1 MLKAVFFD
9 LYNTLARF
17 EPLREDLQQ
26 QVCARY
32 DIPVKK
38 EGILAGYASADD
50 FMARENAKF
59 HLAKRSEQEQWDFFA
74 EYEQLILKGAGVD
87 VPLPLAG
94 EIFQAIRAIPYHL
107 ALYDDALPCIN
118 ILKSRGFTVGMISNI
133 YSDLNRTCTRLGLA
147 DSLDFWVTSK
157 EAGAEKPH
165 LKIFQLALSKAGI
178 LANEAL
184 HVGDQYYSDV
194 TGARGAGITPV
205 LIDRTGLS
213 SQQDCTVIVDLMELA
228 TLPNLSSGS

>member
-26 QVCARY
+26 QVCAQY
-32 DIPVKK
+32 DINVDK
-38 EGILAGYASADD
+38 EGIIAGYVSADD
-50 FMARENAKF
+50 FMARENARL
-59 HLAKRSEQEQWDFFA
+59 HLAKRTEQEQSDFFA
-74 EYEQLILKGAGVD
+74 EYEHIILQGAGVK
-87 VPLPLAG
+87 VSLQLAG
-94 EIFQAIRAIPYHL
+94 EIFKAIRAIPYHL

-118 ILKSRGFTVGMISNI
+118 TLKSRGLIVGMISNI

-147 DSLDFWVTSK
+147 DCLDFWITSK
-157 EAGAEKPH
+157 EAGSEKPH
-165 LKIFQLALSKAGI
+165 PRIFQLALSKAGVQ
-178 LANEAL
+178 ANEAL

-213 SQQDCTVIVDLMELA
+213 SEQGCTVISGLNELSR
-228 TLPNLSSGS
+228 LESLSPNP

>member
-17 EPLREDLQQ
+17 YPLRENLQQ
-26 QVCARY
+26 QVCADY
-32 DIPVKK
+32 GIHVDKEDI
-38 EGILAGYASADD
+38 IAGYVSADD

-59 HLAKRSEQEQWDFFA
+59 HLAKRTEQEQWDFFA
-74 EYEQLILKGAGVD
+74 EYERLILHGAGVE
-87 VPLPLAG
+87 VPLHLAG

-118 ILKSRGFTVGMISNI
+118 TLKTRGFIVGMISNI

-147 DSLDFWVTSK
+147 DCLDFWVTSK
-157 EAGAEKPH
+157 EAGSEKPH
-165 LKIFQLALSKAGI
+165 PRIFELALSKAGV
-178 LANEAL
+178 LPAEAL

-194 TGARGAGITPV
+194 TGARGVGITPV

-213 SQQDCTVIVDLMELA
+213 SEQDCKVITGLTEL
-228 TLPNLSSGS
+228 SGLL

>member
-26 QVCARY
+26 QVCAGY
-32 DIPVKK
+32 GIHVDK
-38 EGILAGYASADD
+38 EGIIAGYVSADD

-59 HLAKRSEQEQWDFFA
+59 HVAKRTEQEQWDFFA
-74 EYEQLILKGAGVD
+74 KYERLILKGAGVD
-87 VPLPLAG
+87 VPLKLAG
-94 EIFQAIRAIPYHL
+94 DIFQAIRAIPYHL

-118 ILKSRGFTVGMISNI
+118 TLKSRGLIVGMISNI

-147 DSLDFWVTSK
+147 DALDFWVTSK
-157 EAGAEKPH
+157 EAGSEKPH
-165 LKIFQLALSKAGI
+165 PRIFRLALSKAGVRPD
-178 LANEAL
+178 ETL
-184 HVGDQYYSDV
+184 HVGDQYYSDI
-194 TGARGAGITPV
+194 TGARGAGITPI

-213 SQQDCTVIVDLMELA
+213 PKQDCTVISALTQLPDLL
-228 TLPNLSSGS
+228 

>member
-17 EPLREDLQQ
+17 DPLREDLQQ
-26 QVCARY
+26 QVCSEYSIQVDKA
-32 DIPVKK
+32 
-38 EGILAGYASADD
+38 GIISGYVEADD
-50 FMARENAKF
+50 YMARENAKF
-59 HLAKRSEQEQWDFFA
+59 HLAKRTEQEQWDFFA
-74 EYEQLILKGAGVD
+74 EYERLILRGAGVE
-87 VPLPLAG
+87 VPLQLAG

-118 ILKSRGFTVGMISNI
+118 TLKSRGLIVGMISNI

-157 EAGAEKPH
+157 EAGSEKPH
-165 LKIFQLALSKAGI
+165 PAIFELALSKAGVQPD
-178 LANEAL
+178 EAM

-194 TGARGAGITPV
+194 AGARGSGITPV

-213 SQQDCTVIVDLMELA
+213 THQDCAVISNLVELPS
-228 TLPNLSSGS
+228 LPLLTPIP

>member
-9 LYNTLARF
+9 LYNTLAHF
-17 EPLREDLQQ
+17 DPLREDLQQ
-26 QVCARY
+26 QVCARFG
-32 DIPVKK
+32 IPVEKDR
-38 EGILAGYASADD
+38 ILAGYANADE
-50 FMARENAKF
+50 FMARENAKL
-59 HLAKRSEQEQWDFFA
+59 HLAKRTEHEQWEFFA
-74 EYEQLILKGAGVD
+74 EYERLILRGAGVEA
-87 VPLPLAG
+87 PLQLAG

-118 ILKSRGFTVGMISNI
+118 ALKSRGLIVGMISNI

-147 DSLDFWVTSK
+147 DALHFWVTSK
-157 EAGAEKPH
+157 ETASEKPH
-165 LKIFQLALSKAGI
+165 PPIFELALAKA
-178 LANEAL
+178 NVQPDEAI

-213 SQQDCTVIVDLMELA
+213 TEHDCTVIQGLMELPD
-228 TLPNLSSGS
+228 LPSLCPCP